1 MRFVETSLSGVWLLE
16 PVPFEDDRGFVAN
29 IFSKAELSKRG
40 CNGEVAE
47 SVVSYNKVAGTLRG
61 MHYQAAPHAQSK
73 MVRCTAGAVWD
84 CAIDLRPGSP
94 TFKEWY
100 GVELTAANRRQSFI
114 PEGFAHGY
122 YVVSEW
128 AEVIYKCTDVHVPEE
143 ERTLRWDDP
152 DIGIGWPLGAGP
164 PIVSAKDA
172 QGLAFTAAPT
182 FP

>member
-1 MRFVETSLSGVWLLE
+1 MRFIETSLSGVWLLE

-100 GVELTAANRRQSFI
+100 GVELTAANRRQLFI

-122 YVVSEW
+122 VTLVEQSEVSYHMGSPYNGPSGRG
-128 AEVIYKCTDVHVPEE
+128 V
-143 ERTLRWDDP
+143 RWDDP
-152 DIGIGWPLGAGP
+152 AFGIQWPIRP
-164 PIVSAKDA
+164 RVIIDRDAKYPD
-172 QGLAFTAAPT
+172 FTGRVE
-182 FP
+182 